1 MVMCCRFLLTVW
13 LLQRHG
19 LAADAQPEEE
29 SCFQIVPTGGG
40 GASSVFLKNFPQ
52 RVSRWLADGAVPQ
65 QAGYELE
72 EMVDLFSNADVVF
85 PESISPACAAQLL
98 SVILASCL
106 FLEPDSCAVP
116 WHLFVHPW
124 EYLVRSPWPLYELVA
139 LWSSTRPNSE
149 FFSEADVECDA
160 DARRSLEETPW
171 SLLEASSSMVLPSTR
186 YLASFLLEKANLNE
200 WPFRYDFCGQ
210 LLWALLLT
218 VLSLAQ
224 EKPLIS
230 PGYSIRMHHIYVTD
244 LFRKHPENFMEIL
257 ASAPGKVLQRL
268 PLVVEKERRIRP
280 EIMSAQIL
288 GNSSSSLTA
297 DTLAPFTPVSSFEA
311 QHLEQTLRVA
321 HDFLTTL
328 GTAYILI
335 AGTLLGAVRHLG
347 RIPWDDDV
355 DLCVDAANE
364 VQLLTL
370 AVHAEA
376 QRLQLPVATPLSL
389 PGRRALALLESQ
401 RHRLEVQS
409 SRSLVF
415 RVTGDQEA
423 IVDIWLCYFWAFG
436 RHLSD
441 EVKLMS
447 RWYGPSIPRRLIEP
461 RQKVPFGALA
471 LWAPAEPLEV
481 TRLYF
486 LHQQSSGA
494 ADVLKFCRGRKV
506 HSIGA
511 EFDLEVPCDTL
522 AGGGAHLASPW
533 AALSDAEKTEIW
545 EVLQE
550 VQERLPGLTP
560 AAVDESVEL
569 RRSSVPGGHARYRVR
584 WEGINDQL
592 GPMNCTALLWR
603 GDDPHHDL
611 LLPGMWTELPLR
623 SLLCGAAGEEARFVW
638 EDLR

>member
-13 LLQRHG
+13 LLQRYVTG
-19 LAADAQPEEE
+19 LLSGHVTFFDVLGGAEMGAGSHNDKRAAFKSYRAWVQLPGAGLR
-29 SCFQIVPTGGG
+29 TGGG

-52 RVSRWLADGAVPQ
+52 RVSRWLADGAVPR

-85 PESISPACAAQLL
+85 WPVQWSQPVFPESISPACAAQLL
-98 SVILASCL
+98 SVILA
-106 FLEPDSCAVP
+106 PP
-116 WHLFVHPW
+116 GQQ
-124 EYLVRSPWPLYELVA
+124 RSPWPLYELVA

-511 EFDLEVPCDTL
+511 EFDLEAPR
-522 AGGGAHLASPW
+522 S
-533 AALSDAEKTEIW
+533 
-545 EVLQE
+545 
-550 VQERLPGLTP
+550 
-560 AAVDESVEL
+560 
-569 RRSSVPGGHARYRVR
+569 RRKDRR
-584 WEGINDQL
+584 
-592 GPMNCTALLWR
+592 
-603 GDDPHHDL
+603 
-611 LLPGMWTELPLR
+611 
-623 SLLCGAAGEEARFVW
+623 
-638 EDLR
+638 